1 MDLASIIIQVFNSLC
16 YLSLGVI
23 FIALV
28 RSSWF
33 KGVTGE
39 FVVNLAS
46 KLFLDKEKYHL
57 IKDVTLPTEG
67 GSTQIDHIIVSK
79 FGVFVVETKN
89 FKGWIFGS
97 ARQKMW
103 SQKIYRHTSK
113 FQNPLFQNY
122 KHTKTLQSLFDLKNE
137 QVFSVIAFVGSS
149 TFKTEMPEN
158 VNHIKG
164 YIRFI
169 KSKTAVVFSEDEVKK
184 ITTKIESTRLPL
196 SFKAKRS
203 HLKHVKSIVADKNK
217 TQTCPKCGNQMLLR
231 KAKKGPNADNA
242 FWGCS
247 HFPKCR
253 TIVDT
258 K

>member
-1 MDLASIIIQVFNSLC
+1 MDLASIIIQAIKPLC

-33 KGVTGE
+33 KGVSGE

-57 IKDVTLPTEG
+57 IKNVTLPTEG

-122 KHTKTLQSLFDLKNE
+122 KHTKTLQSLLDLNNE

-164 YIRFI
+164 CIRFI
-169 KSKTAVVFSEDEVKK
+169 KSKTAVFFQ
-184 ITTKIESTRLPL
+184 R
-196 SFKAKRS
+196 R
-203 HLKHVKSIVADKNK
+203 
-217 TQTCPKCGNQMLLR
+217 
-231 KAKKGPNADNA
+231 
-242 FWGCS
+242 
-247 HFPKCR
+247 
-253 TIVDT
+253 
-258 K
+258 